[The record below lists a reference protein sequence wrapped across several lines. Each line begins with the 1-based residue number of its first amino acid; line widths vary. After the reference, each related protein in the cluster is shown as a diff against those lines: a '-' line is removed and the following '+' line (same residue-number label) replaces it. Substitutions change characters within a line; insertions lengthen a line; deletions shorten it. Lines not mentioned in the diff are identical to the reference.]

1 MHADTVVGPWHSAM
15 ASKKEAQKWPTSRTR
30 TSRTSSAARTSRAS
44 NSSRTSR
51 SATTSSSRTT
61 SSGDGRTSSNSSSTT
76 SRVARTSRTSST
88 AASSADPGRLSSAK
102 GPPSGALSF
111 CAGGNRPRVIPGSRQ
126 AMSKCSW
133 CSHLPGA
140 DRNGHHVG
148 VARFQPATPSG
159 VALKVHHLN
168 CIPTCP
174 LGGHLMDGRTRG
186 VFTRASLA
194 CHCLLVEAGNRLVLV
209 DTGLGLRDVA
219 HPRDRLSAFFLG
231 LLAPDLRAEMTA
243 ARQLQALGYA
253 PAD

>member
-44 NSSRTSR
+44 NSSRTSSNTR
-51 SATTSSSRTT
+51 STP
-61 SSGDGRTSSNSSSTT
+61 

-111 CAGGNRPRVIPGSRQ
+111 CAGGNHPRVIPGSRQ

-159 VALKVHHLN
+159 VAMKVHHLN
-168 CIPTCP
+168 CISTCP

-231 LLAPDLRAEMTA
+231 LLAPDLRAE
-243 ARQLQALGYA
+243 
-253 PAD
+253 